1 MGIPVYVICCFSLV
15 DLIFL
20 SVWLVYI
27 LVCCSSS
34 GLSCLGLSYWI
45 WVTVSFPMLRKF
57 STILFLN
64 IFSGPKPSG
73 TPIMQTL
80 VHLMLSQRSL
90 KLSSFHYLFFFSLF
104 YSVAVISMTFFQLT
118 YLFFCLVFFCYWF
131 YFFHLSYCIHRL
143 LFFIFSSS
151 LLKICNFSLC
161 IHSFPE
167 FLGHPYRHYSELF
180 LGWIAYLQ
188 VT

>member
-90 KLSSFHYLFFFSLF
+90 KLSSFHYLFFFFILF
-104 YSVAVISMTFFQLT
+104 CGSDFHDFLPA
-118 YLFFCLVFFCYWF
+118 
-131 YFFHLSYCIHRL
+131 HLSVLLPRFFLLLIL
-143 LFFIFSSS
+143 LFSSQLLYSSTLVLYIF
-151 LLKICNFSLC
+151 
-161 IHSFPE
+161 
-167 FLGHPYRHYSELF
+167 
-180 LGWIAYLQ
+180 
-188 VT
+188 